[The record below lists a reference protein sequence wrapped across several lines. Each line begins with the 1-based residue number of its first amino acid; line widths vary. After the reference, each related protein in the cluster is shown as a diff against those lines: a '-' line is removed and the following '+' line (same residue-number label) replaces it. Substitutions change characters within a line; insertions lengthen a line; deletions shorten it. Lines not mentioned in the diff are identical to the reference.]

1 MKTSLKHRRC
11 PTNESPKL
19 WILVFPAIPPPLQSK
34 KSLESQAKGPAKFE
48 ETIKGKIEINE
59 KEPTEIKQEEIILK
73 PNLKSKKSA
82 GKFNLKLKEDI
93 IEESLETSEKP
104 IPAIDRK
111 SPKISINVVPQI
123 KIISEDNLKIEE
135 NADKNKPKVSSL
147 KPTTKKPFGGKK
159 SFAPVLM
166 IDTDQINEIYSYGG
180 EKGKRVQINLDELS
194 EEYREIAEL
203 AVLCVRYMSNFKLTQ
218 KNFKIYVIY

>member
-1 MKTSLKHRRC
+1 MSNKRKPKTMDFGFSS
-11 PTNESPKL
+11 N
-19 WILVFPAIPPPLQSK
+19 PPPLQSK